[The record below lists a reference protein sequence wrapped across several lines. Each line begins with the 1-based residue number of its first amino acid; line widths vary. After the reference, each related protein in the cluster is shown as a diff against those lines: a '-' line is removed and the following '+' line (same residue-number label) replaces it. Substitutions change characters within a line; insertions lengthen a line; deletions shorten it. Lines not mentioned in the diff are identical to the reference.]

1 MDTEN
6 RTSRK
11 RNAFATALLTTLAF
25 ALGFAEFVLIGITP
39 DVAEGLGEPLTL
51 IGDLVGYY
59 ALACAVATPIVALA
73 TARADRFKVMAAL
86 LAVFNAGNLLTLFA
100 DGYALLLVSRVLPA
114 VTSGT
119 LLALALTYVPD
130 IVEPKRVA
138 AVLGLVLAGF
148 SVSSVVGVPIG
159 AALADLFDWKAA
171 YACVFALG
179 LAASVV
185 LLPTLPRTPAHTGGA
200 APTLRSQL
208 RLLADGRVLANIAMI
223 LAGAASTYVFYTYLA
238 PILADVVGLD
248 AAGTS
253 LALLLFGAACVGSN
267 LLSGWVAGRF
277 GLRALPVAFAVHAA
291 LLALLAVS
299 LPAGAVGIAN
309 ILAVGLLMYVM
320 NSTVQMLFQ
329 NVARRLP
336 QRAHVLGVAASHV
349 VQRGH
354 RAGLVRGRP
363 RGECGRASGH
373 RPGRRAVRPGC
384 RRVGAGARAD
394 DRASQR
400 RNRRRGRP
408 HCGDR
413 PRAEV
418 ARVPSRRQ
426 TLRKGS
432 LLHDDPSCSMPAN
445 NTAKACSC
453 TLLSTIS
460 WHLRLFWL
468 TKACMSEKS
477 PHPLEN

>member
-1 MDTEN
+1 MDAEN

-86 LAVFNAGNLLTLFA
+86 LAVFNVGNLLTLFA

-119 LLALALTYVPD
+119 LLALALTYGPD
-130 IVEPKRVA
+130 IVEPKRA
-138 AVLGLVLAGF
+138 AAALGLVMAGF

-159 AALADLFDWKAA
+159 AALAGLFDWKAA
-171 YACVFALG
+171 YACAFALG
-179 LAASVV
+179 LAVSAV
-185 LLPTLPRTPAHTGGA
+185 LLPTLPRTPAHA
-200 APTLRSQL
+200 ESVAPTLRSQL
-208 RLLADGRVLANIAMI
+208 RLLADGRVLTNIAMI

-238 PILADVVGLD
+238 PVLADVVGLD

-253 LALLLFGAACVGSN
+253 LVLLLFGAACVGSN

-329 NVARRLP
+329 NVARADYPSALTFSASLHP
-336 QRAHVLGVAASHV
+336 MSFNAGIALGSFA
-349 VQRGH
+349 G
-354 RAGLVRGRP
+354 GLVVNAGGLLATGP
-363 RGECGRASGH
+363 
-373 RPGRRAVRPGC
+373 
-384 RRVGAGARAD
+384 VGALFALAAAALALALVRMTARRSGEIAAEAA
-394 DRASQR
+394 RTAATAR
-400 RNRRRGRP
+400 E
-408 HCGDR
+408 
-413 PRAEV
+413 PR
-418 ARVPSRRQ
+418 
-426 TLRKGS
+426 
-432 LLHDDPSCSMPAN
+432 
-445 NTAKACSC
+445 
-453 TLLSTIS
+453 
-460 WHLRLFWL
+460 
-468 TKACMSEKS
+468 
-477 PHPLEN
+477 

>member
-59 ALACAVATPIVALA
+59 ALARAVATPIVALA

-86 LAVFNAGNLLTLFA
+86 LVVFNAGNLLTLFA

-179 LAASVV
+179 LAVSAV
-185 LLPTLPRTPAHTGGA
+185 LLPTLPRTPAHAEGA

-208 RLLADGRVLANIAMI
+208 RLLADGRVLTNIAMI

-248 AAGTS
+248 AAGS
-253 LALLLFGAACVGSN
+253 SFVLLLFGAACVGSN
-267 LLSGWVAGRF
+267 LLSGWIAGRF
-277 GLRALPVAFAVHAA
+277 GLRALPVAFAAHAA

-299 LPAGAVGIAN
+299 LPAGVVSIAN

-329 NVARRLP
+329 NVAR
-336 QRAHVLGVAASHV
+336 
-349 VQRGH
+349 
-354 RAGLVRGRP
+354 AGER
-363 RGECGRASGH
+363 GRASGH
-373 RPGRRAVRPGC
+373 RPCGRAVRPGR
-384 RRVGAGARAD
+384 RRVGAGARAH

-400 RNRRRGRP
+400 RKRRRGRS
-408 HCGDR
+408 HCGNR

-418 ARVPSRRQ
+418 ARALSRRQ

-432 LLHDDPSCSMPAN
+432 LLHDAPSRSMPAD
-445 NTAKACSC
+445 NTAKVCSC
-453 TLLSTIS
+453 TLLSTKTAS
-460 WHLRLFWL
+460 NAKKWL
-468 TKACMSEKS
+468 TKAC
-477 PHPLEN
+477 N

>member
-86 LAVFNAGNLLTLFA
+86 LVVFNAGNLLTLFA

-130 IVEPKRVA
+130 IVAPKRVA
-138 AVLGLVLAGF
+138 AVLGFVLAGF

-159 AALADLFDWKAA
+159 ATLADLFDWKAA
-171 YACVFALG
+171 YACVLVLG
-179 LAASVV
+179 LAVSAV
-185 LLPTLPRTPAHTGGA
+185 LLPTLPRTPGHARA
-200 APTLRSQL
+200 ESADPTLRSQL
-208 RLLADGRVLANIAMI
+208 RLLADGRVLTNIAMI

-238 PILADVVGLD
+238 DVVGLD

-253 LALLLFGAACVGSN
+253 LVLLLFGAACVGSN

-277 GLRALPVAFAVHAA
+277 GLRALPAAFAVHAA

-329 NVARRLP
+329 SVARTDYPSALTFSASLHP
-336 QRAHVLGVAASHV
+336 MSFNAGIALGSFA
-349 VQRGH
+349 G
-354 RAGLVRGRP
+354 GLVVNAGGLLATGP
-363 RGECGRASGH
+363 
-373 RPGRRAVRPGC
+373 
-384 RRVGAGARAD
+384 AGALFALAAAALALALVRMTA
-394 DRASQR
+394 R
-400 RNRRRGRP
+400 RSVESAAEAARTAATARE
-408 HCGDR
+408 
-413 PRAEV
+413 PR
-418 ARVPSRRQ
+418 
-426 TLRKGS
+426 
-432 LLHDDPSCSMPAN
+432 
-445 NTAKACSC
+445 
-453 TLLSTIS
+453 
-460 WHLRLFWL
+460 
-468 TKACMSEKS
+468 
-477 PHPLEN
+477 

>member
-86 LAVFNAGNLLTLFA
+86 LVVFNAGNLLTLFA

-130 IVEPKRVA
+130 IVAPKRVA
-138 AVLGLVLAGF
+138 AVLGFVLAGF

-159 AALADLFDWKAA
+159 ATLADLFDWKAA
-171 YACVFALG
+171 YACVLVLG
-179 LAASVV
+179 LAVSAV
-185 LLPTLPRTPAHTGGA
+185 LLPTLPRTPGHARAGSA
-200 APTLRSQL
+200 DPTLRSQL
-208 RLLADGRVLANIAMI
+208 RLLADGRVLTNIAMI

-238 PILADVVGLD
+238 PVLADVVGLD

-253 LALLLFGAACVGSN
+253 LVLLLFGAACVGSN

-277 GLRALPVAFAVHAA
+277 GLRALPAAFAVHAA

-329 NVARRLP
+329 SVARTDYPSALTFSASLHP
-336 QRAHVLGVAASHV
+336 MSFNAGIALGSFA
-349 VQRGH
+349 G
-354 RAGLVRGRP
+354 GLVVNAGGLLATGP
-363 RGECGRASGH
+363 
-373 RPGRRAVRPGC
+373 
-384 RRVGAGARAD
+384 AGALFALAAAALALALVRMTA
-394 DRASQR
+394 R
-400 RNRRRGRP
+400 RSVESAAEAARTAATARE
-408 HCGDR
+408 
-413 PRAEV
+413 PR
-418 ARVPSRRQ
+418 
-426 TLRKGS
+426 
-432 LLHDDPSCSMPAN
+432 
-445 NTAKACSC
+445 
-453 TLLSTIS
+453 
-460 WHLRLFWL
+460 
-468 TKACMSEKS
+468 
-477 PHPLEN
+477 

>member
-86 LAVFNAGNLLTLFA
+86 LVVFNAGNLLTLFA

-179 LAASVV
+179 LAVSAV
-185 LLPTLPRTPAHTGGA
+185 LLPTLPRTPAHAEGA

-208 RLLADGRVLANIAMI
+208 RLLADGRVLTNIAMI

-248 AAGTS
+248 AAGS
-253 LALLLFGAACVGSN
+253 SFVLLLFGAACVGSN
-267 LLSGWVAGRF
+267 LLSGWIAGRF
-277 GLRALPVAFAVHAA
+277 GLRALPAAFAAHAA

-299 LPAGAVGIAN
+299 LPAGVVSIAN

-329 NVARRLP
+329 NVARADYPSALTFSASLHP
-336 QRAHVLGVAASHV
+336 MSFNAGIALGSFA
-349 VQRGH
+349 G
-354 RAGLVRGRP
+354 GLVVNAGGLLATGP
-363 RGECGRASGH
+363 
-373 RPGRRAVRPGC
+373 
-384 RRVGAGARAD
+384 AGALFALAAAALALALVRMTA
-394 DRASQR
+394 R
-400 RNRRRGRP
+400 RSVESAAEAARTAATARE
-408 HCGDR
+408 
-413 PRAEV
+413 PR
-418 ARVPSRRQ
+418 
-426 TLRKGS
+426 
-432 LLHDDPSCSMPAN
+432 
-445 NTAKACSC
+445 
-453 TLLSTIS
+453 
-460 WHLRLFWL
+460 
-468 TKACMSEKS
+468 
-477 PHPLEN
+477 

>member
-86 LAVFNAGNLLTLFA
+86 LVVFNAGNLLTLFA

-179 LAASVV
+179 LAVSAV
-185 LLPTLPRTPAHTGGA
+185 LLPTLPRTPAHAEGA

-208 RLLADGRVLANIAMI
+208 RLLADGRVLTNIAMI

-248 AAGTS
+248 AAGS
-253 LALLLFGAACVGSN
+253 SFVLLLFGAACVGSN
-267 LLSGWVAGRF
+267 LLSGWIAGRF
-277 GLRALPVAFAVHAA
+277 GHAA

-299 LPAGAVGIAN
+299 LPAGVVSIAN

-329 NVARRLP
+329 NVARADYPSALTFSASLHP
-336 QRAHVLGVAASHV
+336 MSFNAGIALGSFA
-349 VQRGH
+349 G
-354 RAGLVRGRP
+354 GLVVNAGGLLATGP
-363 RGECGRASGH
+363 
-373 RPGRRAVRPGC
+373 
-384 RRVGAGARAD
+384 AGALFALAAAALALALVRMTA
-394 DRASQR
+394 R
-400 RNRRRGRP
+400 RSVESAAEAARTAATARE
-408 HCGDR
+408 
-413 PRAEV
+413 PR
-418 ARVPSRRQ
+418 
-426 TLRKGS
+426 
-432 LLHDDPSCSMPAN
+432 
-445 NTAKACSC
+445 
-453 TLLSTIS
+453 
-460 WHLRLFWL
+460 
-468 TKACMSEKS
+468 
-477 PHPLEN
+477 

>member
-1 MDTEN
+1 MNTGN
-6 RTSRK
+6 LASPRRT
-11 RNAFATALLTTLAF
+11 AFAAALLVALAF

-39 DVAEGLGEPLTL
+39 AVAEGLGEPLTL
-51 IGDLVGYY
+51 VGDLVGYY
-59 ALACAVATPIVALA
+59 ALACAAATPVVALA

-86 LAVFNAGNLLTLFA
+86 LAVFGVGNLLTLFA
-100 DGYALLLVSRVLPA
+100 DDYVLLLVSRMLPA
-114 VTSGT
+114 ATSGT

-159 AALADLFDWKAA
+159 TALADTLGWKAA

-179 LAASVV
+179 LAVSAA
-185 LLPTLPRTPAHTGGA
+185 LLPALPRGSSAHAAGA

-208 RLLADGRVLANIAMI
+208 RLLGDARVLGAAAMI

-253 LALLLFGAACVGSN
+253 LVLLLFGAACVGSN

-277 GLRALPVAFAVHAA
+277 GLRALPVAFAAHAA

-299 LPAGAVGIAN
+299 LPAGVVSIAN

-329 NVARRLP
+329 DI
-336 QRAHVLGVAASHV
+336 
-349 VQRGH
+349 
-354 RAGLVRGRP
+354 
-363 RGECGRASGH
+363 
-373 RPGRRAVRPGC
+373 
-384 RRVGAGARAD
+384 ARAD
-394 DRASQR
+394 YPSALTFSASLHPMSFNAGIALGSFAGGLVVNAGGLLATGPAGALFALAAAALALALVRMTAR
-400 RNRRRGRP
+400 RSVESAAEAARTAATARE
-408 HCGDR
+408 
-413 PRAEV
+413 PR
-418 ARVPSRRQ
+418 
-426 TLRKGS
+426 
-432 LLHDDPSCSMPAN
+432 
-445 NTAKACSC
+445 
-453 TLLSTIS
+453 
-460 WHLRLFWL
+460 
-468 TKACMSEKS
+468 
-477 PHPLEN
+477 

>member
-1 MDTEN
+1 MKK
-6 RTSRK
+6 SLL
-11 RNAFATALLTTLAF
+11 ALATGSF

-86 LAVFNAGNLLTLFA
+86 LVGCGQQQTDAAGNLLTLFA

-179 LAASVV
+179 LAVSAV
-185 LLPTLPRTPAHTGGA
+185 LLPTLPRTPAHAEGA

-208 RLLADGRVLANIAMI
+208 RLLADGRVLTNIAMI

-253 LALLLFGAACVGSN
+253 LVLLLFGAACVGSN

-277 GLRALPVAFAVHAA
+277 GLRALPVAFAAHAA

-299 LPAGAVGIAN
+299 LPAGVVSIAN

-329 NVARRLP
+329 DI
-336 QRAHVLGVAASHV
+336 
-349 VQRGH
+349 
-354 RAGLVRGRP
+354 
-363 RGECGRASGH
+363 
-373 RPGRRAVRPGC
+373 
-384 RRVGAGARAD
+384 ARAD
-394 DRASQR
+394 YPSALTFSASLHPMSFNAGIALGSFAGGLVVNAGGLLATGPAGALFALAAAALALALVRMTAR
-400 RNRRRGRP
+400 RSVESAAEAARTAATARE
-408 HCGDR
+408 
-413 PRAEV
+413 PR
-418 ARVPSRRQ
+418 
-426 TLRKGS
+426 
-432 LLHDDPSCSMPAN
+432 
-445 NTAKACSC
+445 
-453 TLLSTIS
+453 
-460 WHLRLFWL
+460 
-468 TKACMSEKS
+468 
-477 PHPLEN
+477 

>member
-86 LAVFNAGNLLTLFA
+86 LVVFNAGNLLTLFA

-179 LAASVV
+179 LAVSAV
-185 LLPTLPRTPAHTGGA
+185 LLPTLPRTPAHAEGA

-208 RLLADGRVLANIAMI
+208 RLLADGRVLTNIAMI

-248 AAGTS
+248 AAGS
-253 LALLLFGAACVGSN
+253 SFVLLLFGAACVGSN
-267 LLSGWVAGRF
+267 LLSGWIAGRF
-277 GLRALPVAFAVHAA
+277 GLRALPVAFAAHAA

-299 LPAGAVGIAN
+299 LPAGVVSIAN

-329 NVARRLP
+329 NVARADYPSALTFSASLHP
-336 QRAHVLGVAASHV
+336 MSFNAGIALGSF
-349 VQRGH
+349 
-354 RAGLVRGRP
+354 AG
-363 RGECGRASGH
+363 
-373 RPGRRAVRPGC
+373 GC
-384 RRVGAGARAD
+384 RS
-394 DRASQR
+394 AS
-400 RNRRRGRP
+400 RGSQGPFPPANAAKRFP
-408 HCGDR
+408 
-413 PRAEV
+413 V
-418 ARVPSRRQ
+418 ARCSIPLDACGQHGEGLLMHAFVNQNGLKCQEMVDKSVQLARKIRIPSKQASPDALPPCPSRRQ
-426 TLRKGS
+426 RLRLRGIRAE
-432 LLHDDPSCSMPAN
+432 PPAN
-445 NTAKACSC
+445 AHDR
-453 TLLSTIS
+453 LS
-460 WHLRLFWL
+460 
-468 TKACMSEKS
+468 
-477 PHPLEN
+477 

>member
-25 ALGFAEFVLIGITP
+25 ALGFAEFVLIGIVP

-59 ALACAVATPIVALA
+59 ALACAVATPVIALA
-73 TARADRFKVMAAL
+73 TARAARFKVMAAL
-86 LAVFNAGNLLTLFA
+86 LVVFNAGNLLTLFA

-114 VTSGT
+114 VT
-119 LLALALTYVPD
+119 ALALTYVPD

-159 AALADLFDWKAA
+159 TALAGLFDWKAA

-185 LLPTLPRTPAHTGGA
+185 LLPTLPRTPAHTGDA

-208 RLLADGRVLANIAMI
+208 RLLADSRVLTNIAMI

-238 PILADVVGLD
+238 PILADIAGLD
-248 AAGTS
+248 AAGS
-253 LALLLFGAACVGSN
+253 SFVLLLFGAACVGSN
-267 LLSGWVAGRF
+267 LLSGWIAGRF
-277 GLRALPVAFAVHAA
+277 GLRALPVAFAAHAA

-329 NVARRLP
+329 SVARTDYPSALTFSASLHP
-336 QRAHVLGVAASHV
+336 MSFNTGIALGSFA
-349 VQRGH
+349 G
-354 RAGLVRGRP
+354 GLVMNAGGLLATGPAGALFALTAAALALALVRMT
-363 RGECGRASGH
+363 A
-373 RPGRRAVRPGC
+373 RRSVEIAAEAAITAAAVR
-384 RRVGAGARAD
+384 
-394 DRASQR
+394 
-400 RNRRRGRP
+400 
-408 HCGDR
+408 
-413 PRAEV
+413 E
-418 ARVPSRRQ
+418 SR
-426 TLRKGS
+426 
-432 LLHDDPSCSMPAN
+432 
-445 NTAKACSC
+445 
-453 TLLSTIS
+453 
-460 WHLRLFWL
+460 
-468 TKACMSEKS
+468 
-477 PHPLEN
+477 